1 MAFVQTTLITLLLI
15 SASILNALYLFSRL
29 RLYRLH
35 HRPDPVCSPNAK
47 FVSAH
52 LDYEPLQPPSLISR
66 MSSGAWSTFCASW
79 RFLLDLNLPTTK
91 NGGGLSM
98 SKVQQLEVWIPGEL
112 EMMLFC
118 VYSPVHPLL
127 WMATTSAN
135 WMFMLVIM
143 GCVGVQVC
151 VLEHVH

>member
-1 MAFVQTTLITLLLI
+1 MTLILI
-15 SASILNALYLFSRL
+15 AASVLNALYLFSRL

-35 HRPDPVCSPNAK
+35 RRPDPVSSPNAK

-66 MSSGAWSTFCASW
+66 ISSGAWRTFCASW
-79 RFLLDLNLPTTK
+79 RFLLNSNSPTTK
-91 NGGGLSM
+91 NRGGLTT
-98 SKVQQLEVWIPGEL
+98 SKVQQLEMWIPGEL
-112 EMMLFC
+112 EMTLFC
-118 VYSPVHPLL
+118 VYSPMHPLL

-143 GCVGVQVC
+143 GGVGVQVSEFIIHH
-151 VLEHVH
+151 LNRS